1 MSKPTIAQKRQ
12 RAREIR
18 EFLLGLPL
26 AAHSPMIDY
35 DALVKELSFFEGL
48 IMRLW
53 AFIDKLKKFSPLERL
68 QWMVDAFANPTSSS
82 DGKSANSNN
91 EIYDS
96 TQDIPEY
103 QPEQVNVKRPSK
115 AKAKANP
122 KRKQIITT
130 P

>member
-1 MSKPTIAQKRQ
+1 MSKPNTAQKRQ

-26 AAHSPMIDY
+26 AAHSPMVDY

-53 AFIDKLKKFSPLERL
+53 SFIDKLKKFSPLERL
-68 QWMVDAFANPTSSS
+68 QWMYDAFANPTSSS
-82 DGKSANSNN
+82 DGKSANSHN

-96 TQDIPEY
+96 TQDIPDY
-103 QPEQVNVKRPSK
+103 QPEQVNIKRATKVK
-115 AKAKANP
+115 AKAKS
-122 KRKQIITT
+122 KRKQTITT